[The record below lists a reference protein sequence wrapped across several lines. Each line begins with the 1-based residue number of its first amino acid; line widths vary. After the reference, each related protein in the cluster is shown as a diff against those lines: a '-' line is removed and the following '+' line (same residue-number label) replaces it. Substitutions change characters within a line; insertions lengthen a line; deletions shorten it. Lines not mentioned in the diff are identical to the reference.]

1 MKSRARLVDEICGWA
16 EISDLIQRSQP
27 TLGFLLL
34 IHLQVGELQYDL
46 SSCGNLLDQFV
57 AVECPKESE
66 EIYIY
71 IYIMYINT
79 LLYIYNV
86 SYIIILIYVFIEI
99 QSVSKYP
106 QGEFLNNISSH
117 GN

>member
-66 EIYIY
+66 DIYIY
-71 IYIMYINT
+71 YVYK
-79 LLYIYNV
+79 
-86 SYIIILIYVFIEI
+86 YIIIYILCILYNHINIRIHRNTISI
-99 QSVSKYP
+99 QVS
-106 QGEFLNNISSH
+106 SR
-117 GN
+117 